1 MTHRHCARAP
11 AYAIF
16 GRAPH
21 LPMRAMR
28 RPVRKV
34 LTGILALF
42 LFPLAVHAALYAAKE
57 RPRSFYEASWPST
70 GMLPPATADRD
81 ARLLVFTGRTGR
93 WKGIFAVHSW
103 IVLKDENATSWN
115 RYDVV
120 GWGQPVR
127 SNGWAPDGRW
137 FGDTPRVLVDVRG
150 PAASALIPKVKAA
163 IADYSYNNAGDYRIW
178 PGPNSNTFTAT
189 VLRAVPELE
198 TTLPPNAVGKDFRP
212 SLYAGLT
219 DSRTGVEASVFGL
232 LGMKLG
238 WVEGVEVNFLGLVA
252 GLDLRHPGLKLPGF
266 GRIGM
271 DDGSAIAAPAR

>member
-1 MTHRHCARAP
+1 
-11 AYAIF
+11 
-16 GRAPH
+16 
-21 LPMRAMR
+21 
-28 RPVRKV
+28 V
-34 LTGILALF
+34 
-42 LFPLAVHAALYAAKE
+42 
-57 RPRSFYEASWPST
+57 
-70 GMLPPATADRD
+70 
-81 ARLLVFTGRTGR
+81 VF
-93 WKGIFAVHSW
+93 KP
-103 IVLKDENATSWN
+103 ENAATWS

-163 IADYSYNNAGDYRIW
+163 ITDYTYSNAGDYRIW

-212 SLYAGLT
+212 GLYAGLT
-219 DSRTGVEASVFGL
+219 DSRTGVEASIFGL
-232 LGMKLG
+232 LGVKLG

-252 GLDLRHPGLKLPGF
+252 GLDLRHPAVKLPGF
-266 GRIGM
+266 GRLGL
-271 DDGSAIAAPAR
+271 DDGTAIAAPAPAK